1 LLLRPDVRL
10 LTLTGAGGAGKTRLA
25 LAAASASAHRFTG
38 GVQFVGLAS
47 ISHPDFVATAIA
59 KALGIQQ
66 VAGRTIPQLIGEELS
81 NSGPFL
87 LVLDNF
93 EQVLAAATIVA
104 DILEACPSLKVLVTS
119 RAALRIY
126 GEQEFPVSPLAQ
138 DSAIELFIQRA
149 SAVRPSFSM
158 TPENAPA
165 IREICSRLDGL
176 PLAIEL
182 AAARTRVL
190 SPSTMLDRLESRLQ
204 LLTGGALDLP
214 QRQQTLRSTIDWSH
228 GLLNEA
234 EQKLFRRLSVFV
246 GGCTMEAAEAVCNT
260 RRDLDIDLF
269 EGLSSLVDKNL
280 LQNVD
285 RGGSESR
292 LEMLETIREYA
303 LERLAESG
311 EESATRRAHAAY
323 CLILAEEGNPELGPA
338 DRAAWLARCDVE
350 IDNFRSALDWLYHNL
365 EIEWGLRLSMAL
377 FRFWDMREHLT
388 EGRARLEEIT
398 RLAGSGYTKERAK
411 ILHFLG
417 ALTSSQGDFEAARAY
432 LENSLVVYEDLRD
445 EWGIGASLNAIAIT
459 ARDRGDYS
467 AAQDYFERSL
477 ACWRAL
483 SDRLATARCLHNLAN
498 VVRVRGQY
506 AAAQAALQ
514 EATTLFEELGD
525 RSGAAWSINQQ
536 GDIARERG
544 ELQAA
549 RDLYERA
556 LSAFRDVPDRW
567 GSARSLTDLG
577 YICCEQ
583 GDYAAAHAAY
593 REALTMFSELGHRR
607 GLARTLEGFACLAL
621 TRGYAERSLK
631 LAAAAAH
638 IRRTIGAPL
647 QRAEQAKLDQTLASA
662 WESLSEE
669 QGRAAWAEGAAMSLQ
684 EAIEYSFNER
694 PLATGRQ
701 DQ

>member
-1 LLLRPDVRL
+1 
-10 LTLTGAGGAGKTRLA
+10 
-25 LAAASASAHRFTG
+25 
-38 GVQFVGLAS
+38 
-47 ISHPDFVATAIA
+47 
-59 KALGIQQ
+59 
-66 VAGRTIPQLIGEELS
+66 
-81 NSGPFL
+81 
-87 LVLDNF
+87 
-93 EQVLAAATIVA
+93 
-104 DILEACPSLKVLVTS
+104 
-119 RAALRIY
+119 
-126 GEQEFPVSPLAQ
+126 
-138 DSAIELFIQRA
+138 
-149 SAVRPSFSM
+149 
-158 TPENAPA
+158 
-165 IREICSRLDGL
+165 
-176 PLAIEL
+176 
-182 AAARTRVL
+182 
-190 SPSTMLDRLESRLQ
+190 
-204 LLTGGALDLP
+204 
-214 QRQQTLRSTIDWSH
+214 
-228 GLLNEA
+228 
-234 EQKLFRRLSVFV
+234 
-246 GGCTMEAAEAVCNT
+246 
-260 RRDLDIDLF
+260 
-269 EGLSSLVDKNL
+269 
-280 LQNVD
+280 
-285 RGGSESR
+285 
-292 LEMLETIREYA
+292 MLETIREYA

-647 QRAEQAKLDQTLASA
+647 QRAEQAKLDHTLASA